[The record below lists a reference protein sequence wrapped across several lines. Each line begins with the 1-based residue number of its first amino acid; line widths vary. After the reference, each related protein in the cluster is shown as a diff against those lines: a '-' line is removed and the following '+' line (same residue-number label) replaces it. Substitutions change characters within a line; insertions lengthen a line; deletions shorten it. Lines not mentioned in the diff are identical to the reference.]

1 MKGEDAFRA
10 WIETWPIWPLIRAFG
25 FSAYVWLFLTVAA
38 GMLASLP
45 FVPGKLRGILNIV
58 HRQGARWGLG
68 FLLLHML
75 LLSIDPTMPFPWT
88 AIVFPSFADARSA
101 VYGLGIFA
109 FYGLI
114 IVMVT
119 SGAVKVIG
127 QAMWRKFHLL
137 SYPTFLLAFF
147 HGVFAGTDSQALW
160 AVVFYEA
167 TVGMIALLD
176 LLQFVF
182 STKPKAR
189 EKPPQTPPARRR

>member
-1 MKGEDAFRA
+1 M
-10 WIETWPIWPLIRAFG
+10 
-25 FSAYVWLFLTVAA
+25 
-38 GMLASLP
+38 
-45 FVPGKLRGILNIV
+45 
-58 HRQGARWGLG
+58 
-68 FLLLHML
+68 
-75 LLSIDPTMPFPWT
+75 
-88 AIVFPSFADARSA
+88 
-101 VYGLGIFA
+101 GIFA

-160 AVVFYEA
+160 AIVFYEA
-167 TVGMIALLD
+167 TVGMIALLA

-182 STKPKAR
+182 SIRPKAR
-189 EKPPQTPPARRR
+189 ENLPQTPPARRR

>member
-1 MKGEDAFRA
+1 MNENAFRA

-75 LLSIDPTMPFPWT
+75 LLSLDPTMPFPWT

-127 QAMWRKFHLL
+127 QAM
-137 SYPTFLLAFF
+137 
-147 HGVFAGTDSQALW
+147 
-160 AVVFYEA
+160 
-167 TVGMIALLD
+167 MIATGLVALRSGVVWSRLAAMGNLGYD
-176 LLQFVF
+176 EGQ
-182 STKPKAR
+182 KGRGKEGKIGGQNP
-189 EKPPQTPPARRR
+189 RRRR